1 MKNNSRIKTKRIT
14 VLALCTSVA
23 LILSYVEFLLP
34 AIFVS
39 VPGIKMG
46 LPNIAILLVLYRIG
60 EKEAAVVSF
69 VRLVISTMLFGNF
82 TSFIYSF
89 AGATL
94 SLALM
99 ILLKKLDALSVVG
112 VSVAGALMHNIGQVL
127 VAMAL
132 MHTSEIGYYM
142 IILAVTGVISGIF
155 VGLCGAFVF
164 KKLSRIEI

>member
-60 EKEAAVVSF
+60 EKEAAAVSF

-82 TSFIYSF
+82 TSFIYSL

>member
-1 MKNNSRIKTKRIT
+1 MKNNRIRTKKMT

-60 EKEAAVVSF
+60 EKEAAAVSF

-82 TSFIYSF
+82 TSFVYSL
-89 AGATL
+89 AGAVL
-94 SLALM
+94 SLGVM
-99 ILLKKLDALSVVG
+99 ILLKKSDMLSTLG
-112 VSVAGALMHNIGQVL
+112 VSVAGALMHNVGQVL

-142 IILAVTGVISGIF
+142 IVLAITGIISGIF
-155 VGLCGAFVF
+155 VGICGAYVF
-164 KKLSRIEI
+164 KKVSKIDFL

>member
-14 VLALCTSVA
+14 VLSLCTSVA

-60 EKEAAVVSF
+60 EKEAAAVSF

-82 TSFIYSF
+82 TSFIYSL

>member
-60 EKEAAVVSF
+60 EKEAAAVSF

-164 KKLSRIEI
+164 KKLSQIEI

>member
-60 EKEAAVVSF
+60 EKEAAAVSF

>member
-1 MKNNSRIKTKRIT
+1 MT

-60 EKEAAVVSF
+60 EKEAAAVSF

-82 TSFIYSF
+82 TSFVYSL
-89 AGATL
+89 AGAVL
-94 SLALM
+94 SLGVM
-99 ILLKKLDALSVVG
+99 ILLKKSDMLSTLG
-112 VSVAGALMHNIGQVL
+112 VSVAGALMHNVGQVL

-142 IILAVTGVISGIF
+142 IVLAITGIISGIF
-155 VGLCGAFVF
+155 VGICGAYVF
-164 KKLSRIEI
+164 KKVSKIDFL

>member
-1 MKNNSRIKTKRIT
+1 MT
-14 VLALCTSVA
+14 VLALCASVA

-60 EKEAAVVSF
+60 EKEAAAVSF

-82 TSFIYSF
+82 TSFVYSL
-89 AGATL
+89 AGAVL
-94 SLALM
+94 SLGVM
-99 ILLKKLDALSVVG
+99 ILLKKSDMLSTLG
-112 VSVAGALMHNIGQVL
+112 VSVAGALMHNVGQVL

-142 IILAVTGVISGIF
+142 IVLAITGIISGIF
-155 VGLCGAFVF
+155 VGICGAYVL
-164 KKLSRIEI
+164 KKLSKIDIL

>member
-1 MKNNSRIKTKRIT
+1 MKNNRIRTKKMT

-60 EKEAAVVSF
+60 EKEAAAVSF

-82 TSFIYSF
+82 TSFVYSL
-89 AGATL
+89 AGAVL
-94 SLALM
+94 SLGVM
-99 ILLKKLDALSVVG
+99 ILLKKSDMLSTLG
-112 VSVAGALMHNIGQVL
+112 VSVAGALMHNVGQVL

-142 IILAVTGVISGIF
+142 IVLAITGIISGIF
-155 VGLCGAFVF
+155 VGICGAYVF
-164 KKLSRIEI
+164 KKVSKIDIL